1 MKKVLLA
8 SAVSMALVGA
18 AQADGHGGTYAFDKK
33 GAHQFVTFKISHLGY
48 SWLYGRFNDF
58 DGQFVYDEANPEN
71 STVSVTI
78 DTSSVDSN
86 HAERDK
92 HLRSGDFLDVDA
104 YPEASFVSTGVEALD
119 NGRLAVT
126 GDLTLHGVTKE
137 VVIDAAVV
145 GEGDDPWGNYRAGFE
160 GTTKIRLADFG
171 INAQLGPKS
180 EEVFLTLSVEGIR
193 Q

>member
-1 MKKVLLA
+1 MKKTLGSIVLGASLA
-8 SAVSMALVGA
+8 LTGIS
-18 AQADGHGGTYAFDKK
+18 AQAADYAIDTQGQHAFIN
-33 GAHQFVTFKISHLGY
+33 FKISHLGF

-58 DGQFVYDEANPEN
+58 EGTFSWDAEAPEA
-71 STVSVTI
+71 SRISVNI
-78 DTSSVDSN
+78 DPASVDSD

-145 GEGDDPWGNYRAGFE
+145 GEGNDPWGNYRAGFE

>member
-1 MKKVLLA
+1 MKKTLGSIVLGASLA
-8 SAVSMALVGA
+8 LTGVT
-18 AQADGHGGTYAFDKK
+18 AQAADYTIDTQGQHAFIN
-33 GAHQFVTFKISHLGY
+33 FKISHLGF

-58 DGQFVYDEANPEN
+58 EGSFSWDADAPEA
-71 STVSVTI
+71 SRISVNI
-78 DTSSVDSN
+78 DPASVDSD

-126 GDLTLHGVTKE
+126 GDLTLHGVTRE

-180 EEVFLTLSVEGIR
+180 EEVLLTLSVEGIR

>member
-1 MKKVLLA
+1 MKKTLGSIVLGASLA
-8 SAVSMALVGA
+8 LTGVS
-18 AQADGHGGTYAFDKK
+18 AQAADYAIDTQGQHAFIN
-33 GAHQFVTFKISHLGY
+33 FKISHLGF

-58 DGQFVYDEANPEN
+58 EGTFSWDADAPEA
-71 STVSVTI
+71 SRISVNI
-78 DTSSVDSN
+78 DPASVDSD

-92 HLRSGDFLDVDA
+92 HLRSGDFLDVDT

-137 VVIDAAVV
+137 VVIDAAAV

-180 EEVFLTLSVEGIR
+180 EEVLLTLSVEGIR

>member
-1 MKKVLLA
+1 MKKTLGSIVLGASLA
-8 SAVSMALVGA
+8 LTGVS
-18 AQADGHGGTYAFDKK
+18 AQAADYAIDTQGQHAFIN
-33 GAHQFVTFKISHLGY
+33 FKISHLGF
-48 SWLYGRFNDF
+48 SWLHGRFNDF
-58 DGQFVYDEANPEN
+58 EGTFSWDANAPEA
-71 STVSVTI
+71 SRISVNI
-78 DTSSVDSN
+78 DPASVDSD

-180 EEVFLTLSVEGIR
+180 EEVLLTLSVEGIR

>member
-1 MKKVLLA
+1 MKKTLGSIVLGASLA
-8 SAVSMALVGA
+8 LTGVT
-18 AQADGHGGTYAFDKK
+18 AQAADYTIDTQGQHAFIN
-33 GAHQFVTFKISHLGY
+33 FKISHLGF

-58 DGQFVYDEANPEN
+58 EGTFSWDADAPEA
-71 STVSVTI
+71 SRISVNI
-78 DTSSVDSN
+78 DPASVDSD

-92 HLRSGDFLDVDA
+92 HLRSGDFLDVDT

>member
-1 MKKVLLA
+1 MKKTLGSIVLGASLA
-8 SAVSMALVGA
+8 LTGVS
-18 AQADGHGGTYAFDKK
+18 AQAADYAIDTQGQHAFIN
-33 GAHQFVTFKISHLGY
+33 FKISHLGF

-58 DGQFVYDEANPEN
+58 EGTFSWDADAPEA
-71 STVSVTI
+71 SRISVNI
-78 DTSSVDSN
+78 DPASVDSD

-180 EEVFLTLSVEGIR
+180 EEVLLTLSVEGIR

>member
-1 MKKVLLA
+1 MKKTLGSIVLGASLA
-8 SAVSMALVGA
+8 LTGVS
-18 AQADGHGGTYAFDKK
+18 AQAADYAIDTQGQHAFIN
-33 GAHQFVTFKISHLGY
+33 FKISHLGF

-58 DGQFVYDEANPEN
+58 EGTFSWDADAPEA
-71 STVSVTI
+71 SRISVNI
-78 DTSSVDSN
+78 DPASVDSD

-92 HLRSGDFLDVDA
+92 HLRSGDFLDVDT

-180 EEVFLTLSVEGIR
+180 EEVLLTLSVEGIR

>member
-1 MKKVLLA
+1 MKKTLGSIVLGASLA
-8 SAVSMALVGA
+8 LTGVT
-18 AQADGHGGTYAFDKK
+18 AQAADYTIDTQGQHAFIN
-33 GAHQFVTFKISHLGY
+33 FKISHLGF

-58 DGQFVYDEANPEN
+58 EGTFSWDADAPEA
-71 STVSVTI
+71 SRISVNI
-78 DTSSVDSN
+78 DPASVDSD

>member
-1 MKKVLLA
+1 MKKTLGSIVLGASLA
-8 SAVSMALVGA
+8 LTGVS
-18 AQADGHGGTYAFDKK
+18 AQAADYAIDTQGQHAFIN
-33 GAHQFVTFKISHLGY
+33 FKISHLGF

-58 DGQFVYDEANPEN
+58 EGTFSWDADAPEA
-71 STVSVTI
+71 SRISVNI
-78 DTSSVDSN
+78 DPASVDSD

>member
-1 MKKVLLA
+1 MKKTLGSIVLGASLA
-8 SAVSMALVGA
+8 LTGVS
-18 AQADGHGGTYAFDKK
+18 AQAADYAIDTQGQHAFIN
-33 GAHQFVTFKISHLGY
+33 FKISHLGF

-58 DGQFVYDEANPEN
+58 EGTFSWDANAPEA
-71 STVSVTI
+71 SRISVNI
-78 DTSSVDSN
+78 DPASVDSD

-104 YPEASFVSTGVEALD
+104 YPEASFVSTDIKALD

-180 EEVFLTLSVEGIR
+180 EEVLLTLSVEGIR